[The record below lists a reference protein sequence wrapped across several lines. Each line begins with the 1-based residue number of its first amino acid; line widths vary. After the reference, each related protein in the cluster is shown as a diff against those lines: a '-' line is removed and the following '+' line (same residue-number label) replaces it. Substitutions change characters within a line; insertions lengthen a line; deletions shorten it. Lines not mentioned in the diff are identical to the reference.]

1 MKRTIIAAVIL
12 FALIPTILIGG
23 AVNHYA
29 QTTIKDERLYALT
42 GVVHM
47 VNIHLHRYYD
57 HIILD
62 VRTKAENNGL
72 RQVLLNAEGA
82 DGLLP
87 EERDDAMAVL
97 TEYIGFQVLRG
108 AVINADG
115 KTVLATRPEEEGV
128 LMNQTE
134 LFRTIMNGKDS
145 YLGLVSADAGTD
157 IVEIAVPIYND
168 EGSILGILKQSTG
181 LDLLNDY
188 LSNLNLGES
197 GQAFLIRKNGDIIYD
212 NDNEAQVILYHD
224 YQSKNSLEELMTAF
238 KAGRLAKSNGIIEF
252 EEKGI
257 QYIGA
262 YEEVDPI
269 SCIAVVAMK
278 KEEIFG
284 SLMRIN
290 IVLFVSFL
298 FILILIALSG
308 YIAVYLQVKP
318 LEMMNNTLKKIGS
331 GDLTA
336 RCSYKG
342 ASEFE
347 ELSRNLNSMADR
359 YQKSEKELRMSSRID
374 SLTRL
379 PNRNAIYELLDT
391 LLYKHPN
398 QALLLLDL
406 DGFKNVNDNLGY
418 DIGDRI
424 LMETGEILRS
434 LPQYVCYPSRL
445 GGAEFLVF
453 ITNWT
458 VPKYPEKIAEKLIME
473 IEGIRF
479 IDEIH
484 VDIGASIG
492 IEYIVN
498 ERIDKRKLI
507 KHCNIAMYKAR
518 NIGGNSYFVHSPYIQ
533 KEM

>member
-252 EEKGI
+252 EE
-257 QYIGA
+257 
-262 YEEVDPI
+262 
-269 SCIAVVAMK
+269 
-278 KEEIFG
+278 
-284 SLMRIN
+284 
-290 IVLFVSFL
+290 
-298 FILILIALSG
+298 
-308 YIAVYLQVKP
+308 
-318 LEMMNNTLKKIGS
+318 
-331 GDLTA
+331 
-336 RCSYKG
+336 
-342 ASEFE
+342 
-347 ELSRNLNSMADR
+347 LSRNLNSMADR